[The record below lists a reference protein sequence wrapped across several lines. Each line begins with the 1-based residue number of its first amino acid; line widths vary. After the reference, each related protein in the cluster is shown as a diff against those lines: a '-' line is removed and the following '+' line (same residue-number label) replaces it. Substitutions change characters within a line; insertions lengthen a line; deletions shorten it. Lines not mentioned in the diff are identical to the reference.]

1 MYFVINCFIS
11 AVCIISLI
19 LFTEVF
25 PKWTKLLVGA
35 VQVVTTSY
43 AIAILIKKIG
53 EWTSVWS
60 GDYKYINSNFLW
72 ILPIVAVI
80 TIAVAYICNKK
91 SKKQQNKNMNSNSCF
106 YFIPFSLA
114 IASNVA
120 AIRVNASITC

>member
-19 LFTEVF
+19 LFAEVF
-25 PKWTKLLVGA
+25 PKIIKFIVGA

-53 EWTSVWS
+53 EWTSIWS
-60 GDYKYINSNFLW
+60 GDYRYINSNFLW

-80 TIAVAYICNKK
+80 TIGIAYVCNRRAKKKNKK
-91 SKKQQNKNMNSNSCF
+91 
-106 YFIPFSLA
+106 
-114 IASNVA
+114 
-120 AIRVNASITC
+120 

>member
-19 LFTEVF
+19 LFAEVF
-25 PKWTKLLVGA
+25 PKIIKFIVGA

-53 EWTSVWS
+53 EWTSIWS
-60 GDYKYINSNFLW
+60 GDYRYINSNFLW

-80 TIAVAYICNKK
+80 TIGIACFCNRRAKRK
-91 SKKQQNKNMNSNSCF
+91 IKIIKRTVNYFSSF
-106 YFIPFSLA
+106 YLL
-114 IASNVA
+114 
-120 AIRVNASITC
+120 

>member
-19 LFTEVF
+19 LFAEVF
-25 PKWTKLLVGA
+25 PKIIKFIVGA

-53 EWTSVWS
+53 EWTSIWS
-60 GDYKYINSNFLW
+60 GDYRYINSNFLW

-80 TIAVAYICNKK
+80 TIGIACFCNRRAKKKNKK
-91 SKKQQNKNMNSNSCF
+91 
-106 YFIPFSLA
+106 
-114 IASNVA
+114 
-120 AIRVNASITC
+120 

>member
-19 LFTEVF
+19 LFAEVF
-25 PKWTKLLVGA
+25 PKIIKFIVGA

-53 EWTSVWS
+53 EWTSIWS
-60 GDYKYINSNFLW
+60 GDYRYINSNFLW

-80 TIAVAYICNKK
+80 TIAIAFFCNKRAK
-91 SKKQQNKNMNSNSCF
+91 NKKK
-106 YFIPFSLA
+106 
-114 IASNVA
+114 
-120 AIRVNASITC
+120 

>member
-1 MYFVINCFIS
+1 MHLGRFYGILFKYTLKENCYVFRNKLFIS

-91 SKKQQNKNMNSNSCF
+91 SKK
-106 YFIPFSLA
+106 
-114 IASNVA
+114 A
-120 AIRVNASITC
+120 AK

>member
-19 LFTEVF
+19 LFAEVF
-25 PKWTKLLVGA
+25 PKIIKFIVGA

-53 EWTSVWS
+53 EWTSIWS
-60 GDYKYINSNFLW
+60 GDYRYINSNFLW

-80 TIAVAYICNKK
+80 TIGIAYFCNRSAKK
-91 SKKQQNKNMNSNSCF
+91 KN
-106 YFIPFSLA
+106 
-114 IASNVA
+114 
-120 AIRVNASITC
+120 

>member
-80 TIAVAYICNKK
+80 KNQ
-91 SKKQQNKNMNSNSCF
+91 KKQQNKNMNSNSCF

>member
-19 LFTEVF
+19 LFAEVF
-25 PKWTKLLVGA
+25 PKIIKFIVGA

-53 EWTSVWS
+53 EWTSIWS
-60 GDYKYINSNFLW
+60 GDYRYINSNFLW

-80 TIAVAYICNKK
+80 TIGIAYFCNKK
-91 SKKQQNKNMNSNSCF
+91 EKKKNKK
-106 YFIPFSLA
+106 
-114 IASNVA
+114 
-120 AIRVNASITC
+120 

>member
-43 AIAILIKKIG
+43 AIAILIKKIC

-91 SKKQQNKNMNSNSCF
+91 SKK
-106 YFIPFSLA
+106 
-114 IASNVA
+114 A
-120 AIRVNASITC
+120 AK

>member
-43 AIAILIKKIG
+43 AIAILIKK
-53 EWTSVWS
+53 SVN
-60 GDYKYINSNFLW
+60 GLRYGQEIINTL
-72 ILPIVAVI
+72 IVI
-80 TIAVAYICNKK
+80 SYG
-91 SKKQQNKNMNSNSCF
+91 S
-106 YFIPFSLA
+106 YLSLL
-114 IASNVA
+114 
-120 AIRVNASITC
+120 

>member
-60 GDYKYINSNFLW
+60 EIINTL
-72 ILPIVAVI
+72 IVI
-80 TIAVAYICNKK
+80 SYG
-91 SKKQQNKNMNSNSCF
+91 S
-106 YFIPFSLA
+106 YLSLL
-114 IASNVA
+114 
-120 AIRVNASITC
+120 

>member
-43 AIAILIKKIG
+43 AKI
-53 EWTSVWS
+53 
-60 GDYKYINSNFLW
+60 
-72 ILPIVAVI
+72 
-80 TIAVAYICNKK
+80 
-91 SKKQQNKNMNSNSCF
+91 
-106 YFIPFSLA
+106 
-114 IASNVA
+114 
-120 AIRVNASITC
+120 

>member
-19 LFTEVF
+19 LFAEVF
-25 PKWTKLLVGA
+25 PKIIKFIVGA

-53 EWTSVWS
+53 EWTSIWS
-60 GDYKYINSNFLW
+60 GDYRYINSNFLW

-80 TIAVAYICNKK
+80 TIGIAYFCNRRAKK
-91 SKKQQNKNMNSNSCF
+91 KN
-106 YFIPFSLA
+106 
-114 IASNVA
+114 
-120 AIRVNASITC
+120 

>member
-19 LFTEVF
+19 LFVEVF
-25 PKWTKLLVGA
+25 PKIIKFIVGA

-53 EWTSVWS
+53 EWTSIWS
-60 GDYKYINSNFLW
+60 GDYRYINSNFLW

-80 TIAVAYICNKK
+80 TIGIAYFCNRRAKKKNKK
-91 SKKQQNKNMNSNSCF
+91 
-106 YFIPFSLA
+106 
-114 IASNVA
+114 
-120 AIRVNASITC
+120 

>member
-43 AIAILIKKIG
+43 GQEIINTLI
-53 EWTSVWS
+53 
-60 GDYKYINSNFLW
+60 
-72 ILPIVAVI
+72 VI
-80 TIAVAYICNKK
+80 SYG
-91 SKKQQNKNMNSNSCF
+91 S
-106 YFIPFSLA
+106 YLSLL
-114 IASNVA
+114 
-120 AIRVNASITC
+120 

>member
-35 VQVVTTSY
+35 AQVVTTSY

-91 SKKQQNKNMNSNSCF
+91 SKK
-106 YFIPFSLA
+106 
-114 IASNVA
+114 A
-120 AIRVNASITC
+120 AK

>member
-19 LFTEVF
+19 LFAEVF
-25 PKWTKLLVGA
+25 PKIIKFIVGA

-53 EWTSVWS
+53 EWTSIWS
-60 GDYKYINSNFLW
+60 GDYRYINSNFLW

-80 TIAVAYICNKK
+80 TIGIAYFYNRRAKKKNKK
-91 SKKQQNKNMNSNSCF
+91 
-106 YFIPFSLA
+106 
-114 IASNVA
+114 
-120 AIRVNASITC
+120 

>member
-19 LFTEVF
+19 LFAEVF
-25 PKWTKLLVGA
+25 PKIIKFIVGA

-53 EWTSVWS
+53 EWTSIWS
-60 GDYKYINSNFLW
+60 GDYRYINSNFLW

-80 TIAVAYICNKK
+80 TIGIAYFCNRRAKNKK
-91 SKKQQNKNMNSNSCF
+91 
-106 YFIPFSLA
+106 
-114 IASNVA
+114 
-120 AIRVNASITC
+120 

>member
-19 LFTEVF
+19 LFAEVF
-25 PKWTKLLVGA
+25 PKIIKFIVEA

-53 EWTSVWS
+53 EWTSIWS
-60 GDYKYINSNFLW
+60 GDYRYINSNFLW

-80 TIAVAYICNKK
+80 TIGIAYFCNRRAKKKNKK
-91 SKKQQNKNMNSNSCF
+91 
-106 YFIPFSLA
+106 
-114 IASNVA
+114 
-120 AIRVNASITC
+120 

>member
-11 AVCIISLI
+11 AVCIVSLI

-25 PKWTKLLVGA
+25 PKIIKFILGA

-53 EWTSVWS
+53 EWTGIWS
-60 GDYKYINSNFLW
+60 GDYQYINSNFLW

-80 TIAVAYICNKK
+80 TIAIAYLCHKRANKK
-91 SKKQQNKNMNSNSCF
+91 SKKN
-106 YFIPFSLA
+106 
-114 IASNVA
+114 
-120 AIRVNASITC
+120 